1 MEYKKKFCSSSDT
14 KFGDKLEK
22 IKATKTIVSDNYGN
36 DPWAILVPIDNS
48 TAKDAGTIYLFF
60 SYNIFGKNDTCGYV
74 SYNNIF

>member
-1 MEYKKKFCSSSDT
+1 MECKKNSSNT
-14 KFGDKLEK
+14 NFGDKLEK
-22 IKATKTIVSDNYGN
+22 TKATVSDNHGN

-48 TAKDAGTIYLFF
+48 TTRDAGAIYLFF